1 MWHNNAVI
9 SSSVSK
15 LKILIN
21 YRMSLPQKLNLKRSI
36 SVSATLI
43 ALENLDVRCIKTEH
57 QQNFTSNSFSSIHT
71 KVTGRGFE

>member
-1 MWHNNAVI
+1 MLLVI

-36 SVSATLI
+36 SVSAILI
-43 ALENLDVRCIKTEH
+43 ALENLDVRHPDFLK
-57 QQNFTSNSFSSIHT
+57 Q
-71 KVTGRGFE
+71 